1 MSVAITQRYTIIILY
16 KTYDYYYYYY
26 CSTERTRDG
35 ETVSSGGRD
44 TKAVREH
51 LTGRLFST
59 RQTRIVIIITLLL
72 LLLLCAT
79 KAAPL
84 RFCSG

>member
-1 MSVAITQRYTIIILY
+1 MTVAITPHNTIILY
-16 KTYDYYYYYY
+16 MYY
-26 CSTERTRDG
+26 CSAERTRDG
-35 ETVSSGGRD
+35 ETASSGGRD

-72 LLLLCAT
+72 LLLLLLCAT